1 MKRIL
6 VLFAVLFTASLAA
19 QNNTLVVFS
28 ENGER
33 FYLILNGLRQNE
45 KPETNVK
52 VNGLNNQNYK
62 AKIIFEQ
69 KKPDFNG
76 TVYLMDGGNT
86 VSNSEFT
93 YALINKK
100 GKYKLRYNGF
110 APIPQ
115 APVTAPNQVVYVF
128 NPNGNAVQQTTTS
141 AGISVGGVTIGMGQT
156 TTTTNG
162 QQVVNPNGT
171 TTTTTTNGQQ
181 VINPNGTTTTT
192 TTSNPDN
199 VNIGVN
205 AGGVGVNVTLPT
217 NGAVTTTQTTT
228 TTTNGTVNPNGCYYP
243 MAPGDFSKAK
253 ESVSTKTFEDSKL
266 TVAKQILNTNCLS
279 SAQVKEIMQ
288 LFTYEET
295 KLDWAKFAYG
305 KTTDRGN
312 YFLLNDAFQYET
324 SITELNNYMSTH

>member
-6 VLFAVLFTASLAA
+6 VLFAVLFAASLAA

-93 YALINKK
+93 YALVNKK
-100 GKYKLRYNGF
+100 GKYKLRYNSM

-115 APVTAPNQVVYVF
+115 APVNTPNQVVYVF

-141 AGISVGGVTIGMGQT
+141 AGISVGGVSIGVGQT

-181 VINPNGTTTTT
+181 IINPNGTTTTT

-217 NGAVTTTQTTT
+217 NGTVTTTQTTT
-228 TTTNGTVNPNGCYYP
+228 TTTNGAVNPNGCFYP
-243 MAPGDFSKAK
+243 MAPADFAKAK

-288 LFTYEET
+288 LFTYEES

-312 YFLLNDAFQYET
+312 YFLLNDAFQYES